1 MFEAALSV
9 RGIHVR
15 PAGGRTYAQVKEEG
29 EILDYFHRIS
39 YIIRARKFHGE
50 RKCHHD
56 EQ

>member
-29 EILDYFHRIS
+29 EIRDYFHRIS
-39 YIIRARKFHGE
+39 HIIRARKFHGE